1 MSSSF
6 PRTPRSQVKRVRE
19 RGTHEKEIIARILDE
34 GLIAHV
40 GFQTER
46 QPFVIPMAYA
56 RRGDLLLLHGSVGSR
71 LVRRLGGGIP
81 ACVTVTLLDG
91 LVLARSA
98 FHHSM
103 NYRSVVA
110 FGTARRI
117 VGEAEKRRALDAL
130 VEHLVPGRT
139 QDARRPNDPELTGT
153 EVLEMP
159 LDEATA
165 KVRTGPPKDEPEDMD
180 MLIWA
185 GVIPLRQQVGAAL
198 PDPEMPPGRETPD
211 YVVHYRRPGGK
222 N

>member
-1 MSSSF
+1 MENRAPF
-6 PRTPRSQVKRVRE
+6 PSTPRSKVKRVRE
-19 RGTHEKEIIARILDE
+19 RGTHEKETIARILDE

-40 GFQTER
+40 GFQVEG

-56 RRGDLLLLHGSVGSR
+56 RRGESLLLHGSVGSR
-71 LVRRLGGGIP
+71 LMRQLAGGVP

-117 VGEAEKRRALDAL
+117 IGEAEKHRALDEL

-139 QDARRPNDPELTGT
+139 QDARRANDPELKGT

-159 LDEATA
+159 MDEATA
-165 KVRTGPPKDEPEDMD
+165 KVRIGPPKDEPEDMD
-180 MLIWA
+180 MPIWA
-185 GVIPLRQQVGAAL
+185 GVIPLEQHIGTAL
-198 PDPEMPPGRETPD
+198 ADPEMPAGREAPD
-211 YVVHYRRPGGK
+211 YVVRYRRPK
-222 N
+222 

>member
-1 MSSSF
+1 MSESF
-6 PRTPRSQVKRVRE
+6 PRTPRSEVKRIRE
-19 RGTHEKEIIARILDE
+19 RGAYDRDVIYPILDA

-40 GFQTER
+40 GFEVEG

-56 RRGDLLLLHGSVGSR
+56 RRDDSLLLHGSVGSR
-71 LVRRLGGGIP
+71 LLRRLGGGIA

-110 FGTARRI
+110 FGMARRI
-117 VGEAEKRRALDAL
+117 TGDAAKRQALDVL

-139 QDARRPNDPELTGT
+139 QHARRPNEEELKST

-159 LDEATA
+159 LEEASA
-165 KVRTGPPKDEPEDMD
+165 KIRTGPPVDEEEDKDLP
-180 MLIWA
+180 IWA
-185 GVIPLRQQVGAAL
+185 GVIPLDQKPGEPI
-198 PDPEMPPGRETPD
+198 PDPTMKPPLEPPD
-211 YVVHYRRPGGK
+211 YVRHYRR
-222 N
+222 

>member
-1 MSSSF
+1 
-6 PRTPRSQVKRVRE
+6 
-19 RGTHEKEIIARILDE
+19 
-34 GLIAHV
+34 
-40 GFQTER
+40 
-46 QPFVIPMAYA
+46 
-56 RRGDLLLLHGSVGSR
+56 
-71 LVRRLGGGIP
+71 
-81 ACVTVTLLDG
+81 
-91 LVLARSA
+91 
-98 FHHSM
+98 
-103 NYRSVVA
+103 VVA

-139 QDARRPNDPELTGT
+139 QDARRPNDLELTGT

-185 GVIPLRQQVGAAL
+185 GVIPLHQQVGSAQ

-211 YVVHYRRPGGK
+211 YVVHYQRPGD
-222 N
+222 

>member
-1 MSSSF
+1 MTSSF
-6 PRTPRSQVKRVRE
+6 PGTPRSQVKRVRE

-40 GFQTER
+40 GFQTEG

-56 RRGDLLLLHGSVGSR
+56 RRGDSLLLHGSVGSR
-71 LVRRLGGGIP
+71 LIRQLADGIP

-117 VGEAEKRRALDAL
+117 LGEAEKRLALDVL

-139 QDARRPNDPELTGT
+139 QDARRPNDAELKGT
-153 EVLEMP
+153 EMLEMP
-159 LDEATA
+159 MEEASA
-165 KVRTGPPKDEPEDMD
+165 KVRTGPPKDEPEDMEMD
-180 MLIWA
+180 IWA
-185 GVIPLRQQVGAAL
+185 GVIPLVQQAATAL
-198 PDPEMPPGRETPD
+198 PDPEMPPGREAPD
-211 YVVHYRRPGGK
+211 YVVHYRRPAGD
-222 N
+222 

>member
-1 MSSSF
+1 MSSGF
-6 PRTPRSQVKRVRE
+6 PSTPRSQVKRVRE

-40 GFQTER
+40 GFQTEG

-56 RRGDLLLLHGSVGSR
+56 RRGDSLLLHGSVGSR
-71 LVRRLGGGIP
+71 VMRQLGGGIP

-117 VGEAEKRRALDAL
+117 TGEA
-130 VEHLVPGRT
+130 
-139 QDARRPNDPELTGT
+139 
-153 EVLEMP
+153 
-159 LDEATA
+159 
-165 KVRTGPPKDEPEDMD
+165 
-180 MLIWA
+180 
-185 GVIPLRQQVGAAL
+185 L
-198 PDPEMPPGRETPD
+198 PV
-211 YVVHYRRPGGK
+211 Y
-222 N
+222 